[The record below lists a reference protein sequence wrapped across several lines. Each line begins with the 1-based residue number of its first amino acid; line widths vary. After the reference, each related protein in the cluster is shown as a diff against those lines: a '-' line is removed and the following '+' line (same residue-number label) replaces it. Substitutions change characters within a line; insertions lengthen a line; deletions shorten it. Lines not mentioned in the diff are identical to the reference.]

1 MWKSLGI
8 QVSTPSEPRY
18 SLLSCCDEKS
28 QREVERWDG
37 AAGGSLRRYITSTR
51 GTDHGFFK
59 KRKGMKTEAQLQNE
73 ERDALAKAKK
83 MPYVPPSSMSVKF
96 FELFNMSLPRVYEL
110 DWMDHHREFHVY
122 PVLEDVAMRW
132 FQAHPAAG
140 VNDVCRI

>member
-1 MWKSLGI
+1 
-8 QVSTPSEPRY
+8 
-18 SLLSCCDEKS
+18 
-28 QREVERWDG
+28 
-37 AAGGSLRRYITSTR
+37 
-51 GTDHGFFK
+51 
-59 KRKGMKTEAQLQNE
+59 MKTEAQLQNE

-140 VNDVCRI
+140 VNDVCRIITSVLRKNAAQRYQDHHSADAERIRSRHS